1 MTTHHQKDMSKP
13 HTAATSTKS
22 SSIPIGYMVD
32 AVDMPSDSSD
42 ISVPTAIAEEH
53 AIARIPCTSNGRSK
67 RGGVS
72 RLIQQLGSIGNK
84 NHHQGG
90 NNNNNTKNGKCYLQ
104 QEEHCE
110 HNPYSGLVTS
120 PTSVLGL
127 FPPSSPR
134 HDDDDNRSNASEHAL
149 QRDTG
154 TSSRNSGAAPP
165 LHNQVVHV
173 DILISPAS
181 STLPIPTWVQLT
193 LSADILQLREE
204 EMKAIAKDAHIPFDR
219 WSCSL
224 LYSMW
229 KKKEPS
235 ASSSTHISVETC
247 TEIQSI
253 WSHDFMLTLE
263 KFYQTGILHVTTEIS
278 GRPILLFLEY
288 FGIVYSP
295 DKVTYESYDAY
306 LRMKVWTDYLSKKS
320 DLASYLIQQMTNVST
335 NSDNNVQLFVTTKD
349 PAEGTVGTV
358 HYVQDQPCHVFDYDG
373 FTTTNSTTLEDGK
386 TTPSCALIYNLFNEE
401 PTTEGTINNNACF
414 FKMIREDFSQFME
427 NSTPGAQVTFE
438 VVEVS
443 LKTTILTLSIGPR
456 AVLTL
461 IPAVI
466 EKTQELEE
474 KTNLAT
480 DPLEDSPH
488 FIADDSNIPTAPIIA
503 EKPKSSYLQ
512 APSSSNE
519 EHSEQYVDEDFFLFS
534 ILQCRL

>member
-1 MTTHHQKDMSKP
+1 
-13 HTAATSTKS
+13 
-22 SSIPIGYMVD
+22 VLF
-32 AVDMPSDSSD
+32 
-42 ISVPTAIAEEH
+42 
-53 AIARIPCTSNGRSK
+53 RS
-67 RGGVS
+67 
-72 RLIQQLGSIGNK
+72 
-84 NHHQGG
+84 
-90 NNNNNTKNGKCYLQ
+90 
-104 QEEHCE
+104 
-110 HNPYSGLVTS
+110 
-120 PTSVLGL
+120 
-127 FPPSSPR
+127 
-134 HDDDDNRSNASEHAL
+134 
-149 QRDTG
+149 
-154 TSSRNSGAAPP
+154 
-165 LHNQVVHV
+165 
-173 DILISPAS
+173 
-181 STLPIPTWVQLT
+181 
-193 LSADILQLREE
+193 

-519 EHSEQYVDEDFFLFS
+519 EHSEQYVDEDFFYSPFCNADFKLMDKESFPCTVQWFSYWLDACTQNILFPIIATKEEEAPTNRFNPEDTTLRTLALDRAS
-534 ILQCRL
+534 SNNSKRRTKKTREI